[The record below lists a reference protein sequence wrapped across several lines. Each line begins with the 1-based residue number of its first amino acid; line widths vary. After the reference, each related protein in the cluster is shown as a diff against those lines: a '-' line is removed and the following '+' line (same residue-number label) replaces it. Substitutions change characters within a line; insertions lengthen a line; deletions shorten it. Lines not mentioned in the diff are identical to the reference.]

1 MADFNDIKKIA
12 AQKANEI
19 AGKTKIVARGAVDK
33 TKTAA
38 KITKLKAEIS
48 GEKDTIKKKF
58 MAIGEAFYKMNQE
71 NPPEGY
77 EQLFAE
83 VTVSLGIIQAKLDE
97 IETLKLL
104 AEDEEFD
111 EVIEDMK
118 VAVSDVYDAVKNK
131 VVDVYGDIKDRLSDK
146 GDCEVEIVIE
156 KAKKCDECDGCAPAA
171 DEGQDTEVQV
181 SSQAEKVGR
190 EVAEE
195 IKDGLEGKEE

>member
-1 MADFNDIKKIA
+1 
-12 AQKANEI
+12 
-19 AGKTKIVARGAVDK
+19 
-33 TKTAA
+33 
-38 KITKLKAEIS
+38 
-48 GEKDTIKKKF
+48 

-156 KAKKCDECDGCAPAA
+156 KAEKCDECDGCAPAA
-171 DEGQDTEVQV
+171 DEDQDTEVEV
-181 SSQAEKVGR
+181 SSQAEKVG
-190 EVAEE
+190 EEAAEE

>member
-1 MADFNDIKKIA
+1 MGAYL
-12 AQKANEI
+12 ANPQSMI
-19 AGKTKIVARGAVDK
+19 IG
-33 TKTAA
+33 
-38 KITKLKAEIS
+38 LPS
-48 GEKDTIKKKF
+48 KF
-58 MAIGEAFYKMNQE
+58 RTWSPFSSCRSPWVNVSSTPSLHSSVIFLANLWAHRR
-71 NPPEGY
+71 
-77 EQLFAE
+77 
-83 VTVSLGIIQAKLDE
+83 SLGSIQAKLDE

-156 KAKKCDECDGCAPAA
+156 KAEKCDECDGCAPAA
-171 DEGQDTEVQV
+171 DEGQDTEVEI

>member
-48 GEKDTIKKKF
+48 GEKDIIKKNF

-131 VVDVYGDIKDRLSDK
+131 VVNVYGDIKDRLSDK

-156 KAKKCDECDGCAPAA
+156 KAEKCDECDGCAPAA
-171 DEGQDTEVQV
+171 DEDQDTEVEV

>member
-48 GEKDTIKKKF
+48 GEKDAIKKNL

-71 NPPEGY
+71 NPHEGY

-118 VAVSDVYDAVKNK
+118 VAVSDVYDTVKNK

-156 KAKKCDECDGCAPAA
+156 KAEKCDECDDCAPAA
-171 DEGQDTEVQV
+171 DEGQDTEVEL